1 MAQQYQDM
9 VVDEADGKARY
20 DLVDRSG
27 NTVASGVAL
36 ELTSPVVQE
45 GSDWGALEANLLLVK
60 DGNGIP
66 APRTDN
72 PHKVTAA
79 QVGAYTKTET
89 DAKDQAVADGAAAA
103 AKQVADALA
112 AHKADRGNPHGLEP
126 HQIGAYNR
134 GDIDQMMAGK
144 ANTAGTYPGLTAG
157 AAQQLTSVLLPL
169 QGGTGY
175 QFMSL
180 GYISRVVTTDANGQF
195 AIDGLR
201 GTIAAVGNI
210 GSNEAADSKHCVSFV
225 SPQAG
230 RVVGNVFEASTGR
243 SLPGFTCRVNMIYF
257 NI

>member
-1 MAQQYQDM
+1 M

-20 DLVDRSG
+20 DLVDRGG
-27 NTVASGVAL
+27 NVIASGVAL
-36 ELTSPVVQE
+36 ELASPVVQE

-60 DGNGIP
+60 DGSGIP

-79 QVGAYTKTET
+79 QTGAYTKAET
-89 DAKDQAVADGAAAA
+89 DSKDKVT
-103 AKQVADALA
+103 ADALA

-144 ANTAGTYPGLTAG
+144 ANTAGTYTGLTAG
-157 AAQQLTSVLLPL
+157 RAQQLTGILPVDR
-169 QGGTGY
+169 GGTGY

-180 GYISRVVTTDANGQF
+180 GYISRVVTTDANGCF
-195 AIDGLR
+195 AIEGLR

-210 GSNEAADSKHCVSFV
+210 GSNEAADTKHCISFAN
-225 SPQAG
+225 PQAG

-243 SLPGFTCRVNMIYF
+243 SLASFTCRVNLIYF